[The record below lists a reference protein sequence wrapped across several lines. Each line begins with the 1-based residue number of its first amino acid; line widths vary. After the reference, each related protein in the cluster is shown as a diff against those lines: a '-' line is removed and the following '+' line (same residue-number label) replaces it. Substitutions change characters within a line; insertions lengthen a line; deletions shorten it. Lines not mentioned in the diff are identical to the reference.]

1 MSFKFNSNVEFTKL
15 LAEVEDNIDS
25 LEKCNEL
32 FENFLSHL
40 ETRPSI
46 TSERIE
52 LAVLLLCAGRYQES
66 YNIIRK
72 TECNSEAEAT
82 DQPPDSDLEK
92 IQQFWL
98 RKSPPCS
105 VEASEDE
112 DLLEDVDWL
121 LPQPQQPAT
130 SPYQWLY
137 IGQIFLI
144 LL

>member
-1 MSFKFNSNVEFTKL
+1 MSFKFNSNVDFTKL
-15 LAEVEDNIDS
+15 LAEVEDNIES

-40 ETRPSI
+40 ETRPSL

-72 TECNSEAEAT
+72 TECNSEAS
-82 DQPPDSDLEK
+82 DQLPDSDLEK
-92 IQQFWL
+92 IQQFL
-98 RKSPPCS
+98 LGKSPPCS

-112 DLLEDVDWL
+112 DLLEDVEWL

-137 IGQIFLI
+137 IGQIFLF
-144 LL
+144 L

>member
-15 LAEVEDNIDS
+15 LAEVEDNIES

-46 TSERIE
+46 TSECIE

-72 TECNSEAEAT
+72 TECNSEAS

-105 VEASEDE
+105 GEASED
-112 DLLEDVDWL
+112 
-121 LPQPQQPAT
+121 
-130 SPYQWLY
+130 SNK
-137 IGQIFLI
+137 
-144 LL
+144 